1 MGRDHLLEIARDTM
15 KEKRPDCQLNW
26 KNYST
31 IVFLEVLKKNCYIG
45 IFTDWTDRTK
55 YNWQEHHKRKTEAKK
70 STENAPENV
79 PENAEERIPLEK
91 KDATENVILPTS
103 EPANAPVKTDGT
115 SNITGNKTT
124 EKKG

>member
-1 MGRDHLLEIARDTM
+1 MGTM

-70 STENAPENV
+70 STENAPENG
-79 PENAEERIPLEK
+79 PENAEVRIPLEK
-91 KDATENVILPTS
+91 KDATEMSFYRPMNQQMHRSKQTVP
-103 EPANAPVKTDGT
+103 
-115 SNITGNKTT
+115 
-124 EKKG
+124 